1 MLRQEYFQIPIK
13 ALNDYAKRIERN
25 YVSETASEISYY
37 DDLKR
42 FLEEIFPSK
51 KGYLVQSG
59 YKIKSSSNRPDLTV
73 VFNNIVLFHIEA
85 KLPNTP
91 LENIVK
97 FDSTN
102 RLNDQILRY
111 RREGVQ
117 LLITDFKNFLLIDPS
132 TPNEPQIKQKI
143 KFECILL
150 EEVSNKFKPA
160 KNALPNL
167 KRLLNYTCEEHLQ
180 TISNI
185 KNLIN
190 PLADIAKI
198 IRGKAINILKKSQTN
213 NISKTEK
220 VAAKYLKEIRDDFK
234 KSIYRE
240 EVEDENSLFSD
251 LFAQTIV
258 YGAFSAWMKYC
269 QNPLSKPKFT
279 LQLVGEYLPYGSFI
293 RELFLTLKSKI
304 PTEFKIILRELE
316 LRFQKT
322 EYKGMVNTESIITT
336 FYSDF
341 LNLYDPITAK
351 NRGVV
356 YTPHEIV
363 DYIIQGID
371 FLLKRWLDKPH
382 GLISEDNLELEDN
395 SAFLKPKQSQIT
407 EFPSKERVKVIKRLR
422 FLDPASGT
430 MAFASSLLNFAKEE
444 FQNKFSQ
451 ISLAQSAFQK
461 WVKETFFNN
470 VYAFEIL
477 MAPYV
482 LGHIRTFLSLDNLGL
497 PLNSEEYHL
506 KSYLMNTLM
515 TPPKDRKM
523 EEWIFNNVDIGREI
537 KEALQIRDKKDIFVI
552 MGNPPYNISSQNNC
566 EWINEKINDYKIG
579 LKEKNLKIL
588 SDDYVKFIRF
598 GQWKIEQ
605 VGTGILAFITNSRY
619 LDGQMFSIMRSSLK
633 KTFDY
638 IYIVNLHGDMRK
650 RESGN
655 PFNIRVGVAIVFMV
669 RIDNTPNKNAAI
681 FYMDLPQETREEKFE
696 ILNQGFSEEKFMLL
710 PETSKNYFIKID
722 TTYMDR
728 FEQFISFDN
737 LFKSAPTSGIMIGR
751 DRLLVDVDR
760 EVLKRNLRRFFKK
773 EYEELNKFNIKV
785 NDTKTWK
792 KSKVF
797 NKTNLEK
804 SIKKIR
810 FINYRGWDFRYIAY
824 DRALVEGHRMGY
836 IDQISHS
843 NPAIT
848 VTKSSRK
855 KKFETVFIVENL
867 LEKCFMA
874 VTDTSYAFPLY
885 LNGDLN
891 ITIPKLPYQAS
902 SEQIFYYCYGILYS
916 PTYRNRYDEFLR
928 KGYPR
933 IPFTKDSKIFE
944 NMSDFG
950 KKLADIHLLKHD
962 ISFRL
967 ELAEKNPDEW
977 IINNFIYNPEEET
990 LYFDKI
996 PKDDE
1001 KPSVEIAWIKGITPE
1016 IWNFSIGS
1024 INQIDQFLKSR
1035 KYSSFQKY
1043 NTLQR
1048 GLNHKELIY
1057 LLKII
1062 TAIEKTIELLPQI
1075 DKIYNQI
1082 DILS

>member
-1 MLRQEYFQIPIK
+1 MLKQEYFQIPIK
-13 ALNDYAKRIERN
+13 ALNDYAKRIQRN
-25 YVSETASEISYY
+25 YVSETASEITYY

-42 FLEEIFPSK
+42 FLEEIFPSN

-59 YKIKSSSNRPDLTV
+59 YKIKNSSNRPDLTV

-97 FDSTN
+97 FDSTH

-111 RREGVQ
+111 RKEGVQ

-132 TPNEPQIKQKI
+132 IPNEPQITQNI

-150 EEVSNKFKPA
+150 EEVSNKLKPA

-167 KRLLNYTCEEHLQ
+167 KRLLNYTCEEYLQ

-198 IRGKAINILKKSQTN
+198 IREKAIAILNKSQTN

-220 VAAKYLKEIRDDFK
+220 LAAKYLKEIRDDFE
-234 KSIYRE
+234 KSIFKE
-240 EVEDENSLFSD
+240 ELEDKNSLFSD

-258 YGAFSAWMKYC
+258 YGAFSAWMKFS
-269 QNPLSKPKFT
+269 QNYSNKIKFT

-304 PTEFKIILRELE
+304 PSEFKLILKELE

-322 EYKGMVNTESIITT
+322 EFKGLVNTESIITT

-363 DYIIQGID
+363 DFMIKGID
-371 FLLKRWLDKPH
+371 FMLKRWLDKPN
-382 GLISEDNLELEDN
+382 GLISEDVLEQME
-395 SAFLKPKQSQIT
+395 SITSLKLKQTEIT
-407 EFPSKERVKVIKRLR
+407 EFPNEDGVKLIKRLR
-422 FLDPASGT
+422 ILDPAAGT
-430 MAFASSLLNFAKEE
+430 MAFASGLLNFAQEE
-444 FQNKFSQ
+444 FQKKFPQ
-451 ISLAQSAFQK
+451 ISLAQSAFHK

-497 PLNSEEYHL
+497 SLNSEEFHL

-515 TPPKDRKM
+515 TPPKDRKI

-537 KEALQIRDKKDIFVI
+537 KEALQIRDRKDIFVI

-605 VGTGILAFITNSRY
+605 VGTGILAFITNSRF
-619 LDGQMFSIMRSSLK
+619 LDGQMFSIMRKSLK

-650 RESGN
+650 KESGN
-655 PFNIRVGVAIVFMV
+655 PFNIRVGVSIAFMV
-669 RIDNTPNKNAAI
+669 RLDNKPNKNAAI
-681 FYMDLPQETREEKFE
+681 FYMDVPANTREEKFE
-696 ILNQGFSEEKFMLL
+696 ILNEGFFEDRFLLL
-710 PETSKNYFIKID
+710 PETSKNYYVKID

-728 FEQFISFDN
+728 FEQFISLDY
-737 LFKSAPTSGIMIGR
+737 LFKSKPTSGIMIGR
-751 DRLLVDVDR
+751 DRLLVDVDKT
-760 EVLKRNLRRFFKK
+760 VLKRNLHLFFDKN
-773 EYEELNKFNIKV
+773 YEELKKYNIKV

-797 NKTNLEK
+797 HETNIEK
-804 SIKKIR
+804 SITEIR
-810 FINYRGWDFRYIAY
+810 KINYRGWDFRYLAY

-836 IDQISHS
+836 IDQISHI

-855 KKFETVFIVENL
+855 KNFETAFIVDNI

-885 LNGDLN
+885 LNGKIN
-891 ITIPKLPYQAS
+891 IIIPKLSFQVN

-916 PTYRNRYDEFLR
+916 PTYRNRYDELLR
-928 KGYPR
+928 KEYPR
-933 IPFTKDSKIFE
+933 IPFTKDSKLFE
-944 NMSDFG
+944 KMSYIG
-950 KKLADIHLLKHD
+950 KELADIHLMRHD
-962 ISFRL
+962 ISLHL
-967 ELAEKNPDEW
+967 ELAEIDPDDW
-977 IINNFIYNPEEET
+977 IINNYIYNPDKET
-990 LYFDKI
+990 LYFDQI
-996 PKDDE
+996 GKDDE
-1001 KPSVEIAWIKGITPE
+1001 KFSDKIAWIRGITPE

-1024 INQIDQFLKSR
+1024 IKQIDQFLKSR
-1035 KYSSFQKY
+1035 KYNSFQKY

-1048 GLNHKELIY
+1048 GLNHKELVY
-1057 LLKII
+1057 LLKMI

-1075 DKIYNQI
+1075 DHIYNQI
-1082 DILS
+1082 DIL

>member
-1 MLRQEYFQIPIK
+1 MLRQEYFKIPIK

-25 YVSETASEISYY
+25 YISKTASEITYY
-37 DDLKR
+37 DDLRR
-42 FLEEIFPSK
+42 FLEQIFPVN

-73 VFNNIVLFHIEA
+73 LFKNIVLFHIEA

-97 FDSTN
+97 FDPTN

-117 LLITDFKNFLLIDPS
+117 LLITDFKNFLLIDPN
-132 TPNEPQIKQKI
+132 TPNKPEIKQKI

-150 EEVSNKFKPA
+150 EEIKAKFKPA

-198 IRGKAINILKKSQTN
+198 IRDKAIKILKKSQTN

-234 KSIYRE
+234 KSIFKE
-240 EVEDENSLFSD
+240 ESEDENSLFSD
-251 LFAQTIV
+251 LFAQTLV
-258 YGAFSAWMKYC
+258 YGAFSAWMKFS
-269 QNPLSKPKFT
+269 QNYSSKPKFT

-293 RELFLTLKSKI
+293 RDLFLTLKSKI
-304 PTEFKIILRELE
+304 PSEFKMILSELE
-316 LRFQKT
+316 VRFQKT
-322 EYKGMVNTESIITT
+322 EYKGLVNTESIITT

-341 LNLYDPITAK
+341 LNLYDPLTAK

-363 DYIIQGID
+363 DFIIQGID
-371 FLLKRWLDKPH
+371 FMLKRWLDKPQ

-395 SAFLKPKQSQIT
+395 NSLLKIKQTQLT
-407 EFPSKERVKVIKRLR
+407 EFHTKAGVKAIKRLR
-422 FLDPASGT
+422 ILDPAAGT
-430 MAFASSLLNFAKEE
+430 MAFASGLLNFAQEE
-444 FQNKFSQ
+444 FQKKFSQ
-451 ISLAQSAFQK
+451 VSLAQGAFQK

-482 LGHIRTFLSLDNLGL
+482 LGHIRTFLTLDNLGL
-497 PLNSEEYHL
+497 ALNSEEFHL

-515 TPPKDRKM
+515 TPPKDRKI
-523 EEWIFNNVDIGREI
+523 EEWIFNNIDIGREI

-579 LKEKNLKIL
+579 LEEKNLKIL

-619 LDGQMFSIMRSSLK
+619 LDGQMFSIMRKSLR

-650 RESGN
+650 KESGN
-655 PFNIRVGVAIVFMV
+655 PFNIRVGVAIAFMV
-669 RIDNTPNKNAAI
+669 RLDNNPNKNAAI
-681 FYMDLPQETREEKFE
+681 FYMDVPNDTREEKFE
-696 ILNQGFSEEKFMLL
+696 ILNQGFNEEKFLVL
-710 PETSKNYFIKID
+710 PETTKNYYIKID

-728 FEQFISFDN
+728 FEQFISLEK
-737 LFKSAPTSGIMIGR
+737 LFISKPSSGIMIGR
-751 DRLLVDVDR
+751 DRLLVDVDK
-760 EVLKRNLRRFFKK
+760 EVLTRNLTRFFNKK
-773 EYEELNKFNIKV
+773 YEELNDLNIKV

-797 NKTNLEK
+797 NGTNLEK
-804 SIKKIR
+804 SIKEIKKIK
-810 FINYRGWDFRYIAY
+810 YRGWDFRYLAY

-836 IDQISHS
+836 IDQISKS

-855 KKFETVFIVENL
+855 KKFETAFIVDGI

-885 LNGDLN
+885 LNDKIN
-891 ITIPKLPYQAS
+891 IIIPKLPYKANQ
-902 SEQIFYYCYGILYS
+902 EQIFYYCYGILYS
-916 PTYRNRYDEFLR
+916 PTYRNRYDELLR
-928 KGYPR
+928 KEYPR
-933 IPFTKDSKIFE
+933 IPFTTESKIFK
-944 NMSDFG
+944 NMSDIG
-950 KKLADIHLLKHD
+950 KKLADVHLMRHD

-967 ELAEKNPDEW
+967 ELAELNPEDW
-977 IINNFIYNPEEET
+977 IINNFIFKPDEET
-990 LYFDKI
+990 LYFDNI
-996 PKDDE
+996 LKDKE
-1001 KPSVEIAWIKGITPE
+1001 KSTIEIAWIRGITPE

-1024 INQIDQFLKSR
+1024 IKQIEQFLKSR
-1035 KYSSFQKY
+1035 KYNSFQKY

-1048 GLNHKELIY
+1048 GLNHKELVY
-1057 LLKII
+1057 LLKMV
-1062 TAIEKTIELLPQI
+1062 TAIEKTIELLPQM
-1075 DKIYNQI
+1075 DHIYNQI
-1082 DILS
+1082 DMLS

>member
-1 MLRQEYFQIPIK
+1 MLQQEYFKIPIR
-13 ALNDYAKRIERN
+13 ALINYAKRIERN
-25 YVSETASEISYY
+25 YISKTATEPTYY

-42 FLEEIFPSK
+42 FLEEIFPVN

-59 YKIKSSSNRPDLTV
+59 YKIKGSSNRPDLTV
-73 VFNNIVLFHIEA
+73 IFNNIVLFHIEA

-97 FDSTN
+97 FDINN
-102 RLNDQILRY
+102 RLNNQILRY

-117 LLITDFKNFLLIDPS
+117 LLITDFKSFFLIDP
-132 TPNEPQIKQKI
+132 TPPNEPQVKQRI

-150 EEVSNKFKPA
+150 EEISNRFKPA
-160 KNALPNL
+160 KNALPNF
-167 KRLLNYTCEEHLQ
+167 KRLLTYTCEEHLQ

-185 KNLIN
+185 KNLIS

-198 IRGKAINILKKSQTN
+198 IREKALIILKKSQTN

-234 KSIYRE
+234 KSIFRE
-240 EVEDENSLFSD
+240 EVEDKNTLFSD

-269 QNPLSKPKFT
+269 QNYINKPTFT

-293 RELFLTLKSKI
+293 RELFLTLKNKI
-304 PTEFKIILRELE
+304 PTEFKQVLKELE

-322 EYKGMVNTESIITT
+322 EYKGLVNTESIVTT

-341 LNLYDPITAK
+341 LKLYDPITAK

-356 YTPHEIV
+356 NTPHEIV
-363 DYIIQGID
+363 DFIIQGID
-371 FLLKRWLDKPH
+371 FMLKRWLNKKN
-382 GLISEDNLELEDN
+382 GLISEDNLQIEDHKAP
-395 SAFLKPKQSQIT
+395 SKLKQAQIT
-407 EFPSKERVKVIKRLR
+407 EIPNKKRVKIIKRLR
-422 FLDPASGT
+422 ILDPAAGT
-430 MAFASSLLNFAKEE
+430 MGFACGLLNFAKEA
-444 FQNKFSQ
+444 FQSKFSQ
-451 ISLAQSAFQK
+451 QTLAQSAFQK
-461 WVKETFFNN
+461 WVRETFFNN

-482 LGHIRTFLSLDNLGL
+482 LGHIRTFLSLENLGL
-497 PLNSEEYHL
+497 TLNTEEYQL

-515 TPPKDRKM
+515 TPPKDRKL
-523 EEWIFNNVDIGREI
+523 EEWMFNNVDIGREI

-552 MGNPPYNISSQNNC
+552 MGNPPYNLSSQNNC
-566 EWINEKINDYKIG
+566 EWINEKINDYKIE

-605 VGTGILAFITNSRY
+605 VGSGILAFITNSRY
-619 LDGQMFSIMRSSLK
+619 LDGQMFSVMRSSLK
-633 KTFDY
+633 NTFDY

-650 RESGN
+650 KESGN
-655 PFNIRVGVAIVFMV
+655 PFDIRVGVAIAFMV
-669 RIDNTPNKNAAI
+669 RIDNSPNKNGAV
-681 FYMDLPQETREEKFE
+681 FYMDAPQDTREEKFE
-696 ILNQGFSEEKFMLL
+696 VLNQGFDEGKFVLL
-710 PETSKNYFIKID
+710 QETSKNYFVKID
-722 TTYMDR
+722 TTNMDR

-737 LFKSAPTSGIMIGR
+737 LFKSQPKSGIMIGR
-751 DRLLVDVDR
+751 DRLLVDVDK
-760 EVLKRNLRRFFKK
+760 EVLKKKLSLFFSRKF
-773 EYEELNKFNIKV
+773 EELGELSIKV

-797 NKTNLEK
+797 KKTNLTRSLK
-804 SIKKIR
+804 AIR
-810 FINYRGWDFRYIAY
+810 RINYRGWDYRYLTY

-855 KKFETVFIVENL
+855 KRFETAFIVENL

-891 ITIPKLPYQAS
+891 IRIPKLPFQVTP
-902 SEQIFYYCYGILYS
+902 EQVFYYCYGILYS
-916 PTYRNRYDEFLR
+916 PTYKNRYDEFLR

-944 NMSDFG
+944 NMADNG
-950 KKLADIHLLKHD
+950 KKLADIHFLRHD
-962 ISFRL
+962 ISFHL
-967 ELAEKNPDEW
+967 KLAEIDPDGW
-977 IINNFIYNPEEET
+977 IINNFIYKPVEET

-996 PKDDE
+996 SNDDE
-1001 KPSVEIAWIKGITPE
+1001 KSSVEIAWIRGITPE
-1016 IWNFSIGS
+1016 MWNFSIGS
-1024 INQIDQFLKSR
+1024 INQIEQFLKSR
-1035 KYSSFQKY
+1035 KYNSFQKY

-1057 LLKII
+1057 LLKMI

-1082 DILS
+1082 DILD